1 MTTNINLTSYDPDDL
16 KASLIEFYQSRPGFE
31 DINYEGSAI
40 NTIIDNL
47 VRNTHYIAYMANI
60 VATESFL
67 DSAIIRSNIV
77 SHAQKL
83 SYTPKSR
90 TASTIICDLTVI
102 PSNTPSLAS
111 IVAPKGSTFINT
123 VAGIA
128 YSFINTDDVILSLN
142 SEGRYVAKNV
152 ELKQG
157 NLSREQF
164 LYNRQ
169 LGKVVISNK
178 DVDTS
183 TLRVFYKP
191 SQSSVSRIE
200 LNLNRNITELNE
212 TSSVYFLHENTRGNY
227 EIEFGKDILG
237 FEPLELSVI
246 EVEYVVVEQDHANG
260 LNTLFAASSISGY
273 ANIQV
278 SVKTPAF
285 GGAEKASNDMI
296 KFLAPKIYEAQERAV
311 RAQDFASLMLRDFP
325 FLKSAIAWGGEDN
338 VPPYYGRVFLSA
350 VPQEGFTVVD
360 SIKSVIQNRMK
371 QYSMLQTELV
381 DVQYIGV
388 DLSIGIIYLPSR
400 TNKTFTQLSADILAV
415 VDDYKDEIKTF
426 DKWFNNSLL
435 VGKIKA
441 KIPAIQ
447 SVEIIPS
454 MFLEHSIQVAQDTLY
469 TLEFNNKVVPKTFLI
484 ENINLDA
491 FGSDQKIYDDGN
503 GNIISSVIVNNIQ
516 RVNTIGSINYE
527 TGYVS
532 FNTLFVSGT
541 VFKATVKCN
550 TDNVYTVRNSVVN
563 INSSSVYVMRQGS

>member
-1 MTTNINLTSYDPDDL
+1 
-16 KASLIEFYQSRPGFE
+16 
-31 DINYEGSAI
+31 
-40 NTIIDNL
+40 
-47 VRNTHYIAYMANI
+47 MANI